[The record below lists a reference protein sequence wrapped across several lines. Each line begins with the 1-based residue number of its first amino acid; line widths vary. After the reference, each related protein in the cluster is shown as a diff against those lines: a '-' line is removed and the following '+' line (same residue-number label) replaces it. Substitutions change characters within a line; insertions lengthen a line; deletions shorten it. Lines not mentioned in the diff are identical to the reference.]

1 MGIPKGKRIS
11 FVKVDSGYNHVKVCS
26 DDLQDG
32 YMLDEQECIFGC
44 YRGSD
49 FLGRYL
55 EEFLDDLNAD
65 NACFLLNLLSD
76 ELSSD
81 VRFSGW
87 LRRRID
93 SIDEDVGVQESL
105 IFHES
110 RLGSKCAFLLLRGF
124 VCRALPGLLWRIRV

>member
-1 MGIPKGKRIS
+1 VVAGRKSKATRCSDGKWVFHNETIEAKIILQIFRKDARAIRRFSCLQDMGIPKGKRIS

-44 YRGSD
+44 YRGFD

-81 VRFSGW
+81 VRFSG
-87 LRRRID
+87 
-93 SIDEDVGVQESL
+93 
-105 IFHES
+105 
-110 RLGSKCAFLLLRGF
+110 
-124 VCRALPGLLWRIRV
+124 